1 MSNLR
6 ISCWMIL
13 AVKLRRLTFI
23 KARQFLL
30 FSLLLLLGCENT
42 NPAVTLS
49 GMTMGTV
56 YNVKILPTRD
66 ADIESL
72 RQGVQN
78 TLDEIDNLMSTYKS
92 TSDVT
97 RFSQAPTGQ
106 WVSVSAKTVEVVS
119 LSVYLHKLTSGAFD
133 ITVEPL
139 VELWGFGPGHRI
151 EIERT
156 TPSDQQIAKAL
167 KMIGSESI
175 EWRESPPGLRKS
187 KAVAIDLS
195 AIAKGYAVDQV
206 ADYLRSQNI
215 KHALV
220 EVGGEIKSIGG
231 KSVDK
236 PWLVGIEKPEN
247 ARGAVQAALSI
258 VNEAVAT
265 SGDYRNYFEKEG
277 VRYSHTIDPRS
288 GRPVRHHLASV
299 TVVDK
304 STAKADALA
313 TAINVMG
320 PESGYEFARRHNI
333 PALFIVKDAEGFH
346 VLQTERLS
354 NYLH

>member
-1 MSNLR
+1 MLNLR
-6 ISCWMIL
+6 IFCWMIL
-13 AVKLRRLTFI
+13 AVKLPGLTCI

-30 FSLLLLLGCENT
+30 CSLLLLLGCENS

-56 YNVKILPTRD
+56 YNVKILPARD
-66 ADIESL
+66 TDIKSL

-97 RFSQAPTGQ
+97 RFSQAPAGQ
-106 WVSVSAKTVEVVS
+106 WVNVSAKTVEVVS
-119 LSVYLHKLTSGAFD
+119 LSVYLHKLSAGAFD

-139 VELWGFGPGHRI
+139 VELWGFGPGHHF
-151 EIERT
+151 ELERS
-156 TPSDQQIAKAL
+156 TPSDQQITKAL
-167 KMIGSESI
+167 KMIGAETI
-175 EWRESPPGLRKS
+175 EWRDSPPGLKKS

-220 EVGGEIKSIGG
+220 EVGGEVKGIGG
-231 KSVDK
+231 KSADK
-236 PWLVGIEKPEN
+236 PWLIGIEKPEN
-247 ARGAVQAALSI
+247 ARGAVQAALSV

-265 SGDYRNYFEKEG
+265 SGDYRNYFEKDG
-277 VRYSHTIDPRS
+277 VRYSHTIDPRN
-288 GRPVRHHLASV
+288 GRPIRHQLVSV
-299 TVVDK
+299 TVVDE

-320 PESGYEFARRHNI
+320 PEAGFEFAHRHNI
-333 PALFIVKDAEGFH
+333 PALFIIKDAEGFR
-346 VLQTERLS
+346 VMQTERLS
-354 NYLH
+354 SFLH